1 MDTIVTLLRLFRAFL
16 DWRVILDVILIA
28 AILFFLYRTL
38 LRLGTWKIVTGIFLA
53 MVIFVVANVLDLKG
67 INWIYSNLSQVAA
80 IALIVIFQPEL
91 RKIFE
96 RAATLG
102 GKKLDK
108 SGPALAALYGDVAF
122 VMAEQRR
129 GGILV
134 FPGRDP
140 IKRWLTGGFDLNAD
154 PTTPIILS
162 IFDIN
167 SPGHD
172 GAVVIENGK
181 LARYGV
187 RLPISKSGRLSEDF
201 GTRHHAAMGLSEVTD
216 ALVIVVSEERGTVK
230 GFLDGRVKKIQDQKQ
245 LTQQIIDHWEKTA
258 SSAIEFPEYRK
269 RRKLM
274 PEMAISLALALVF
287 YSTVIVGKMEI
298 REKAVTVPV
307 EYVAAP
313 ENLALRG
320 DNPTEVRLQLAGPK
334 SELDKINPGNLSVKI
349 DLSQAKAGGQVFVVS
364 KENIALPRGIK
375 LVNANPSSIALS
387 LEEIAEFEVEVQPQ
401 LVGTLPQ
408 GLELVSVESNPKQ
421 LRVLSPP
428 TNASQ
433 RITIVTDPIYLEN
446 IKKSETLVRKVIA
459 PPNVR
464 PEGKQWPDI
473 EVHITV
479 RPKK

>member
-1 MDTIVTLLRLFRAFL
+1 
-16 DWRVILDVILIA
+16 
-28 AILFFLYRTL
+28 
-38 LRLGTWKIVTGIFLA
+38 
-53 MVIFVVANVLDLKG
+53 
-67 INWIYSNLSQVAA
+67 
-80 IALIVIFQPEL
+80 
-91 RKIFE
+91 
-96 RAATLG
+96 
-102 GKKLDK
+102 
-108 SGPALAALYGDVAF
+108 
-122 VMAEQRR
+122 
-129 GGILV
+129 
-134 FPGRDP
+134 
-140 IKRWLTGGFDLNAD
+140 
-154 PTTPIILS
+154 
-162 IFDIN
+162 
-167 SPGHD
+167 
-172 GAVVIENGK
+172 
-181 LARYGV
+181 
-187 RLPISKSGRLSEDF
+187 
-201 GTRHHAAMGLSEVTD
+201 
-216 ALVIVVSEERGTVK
+216 
-230 GFLDGRVKKIQDQKQ
+230 
-245 LTQQIIDHWEKTA
+245 
-258 SSAIEFPEYRK
+258 
-269 RRKLM
+269 M

-428 TNASQ
+428 TDASQ
-433 RITIVTDPIYLEN
+433 RITIVTEPIYLEN